1 VTRQIP
7 HIRRTAAL
15 AGLWAAGL
23 LLVMPAVAHADEHE
37 LSNTITDVP
46 GIKVGHHTKL
56 GDGYRTGS
64 TVVLTEQGA
73 TTGYSQQGGA
83 PGTKE
88 TDLLT
93 PGGLVTEAHAIVLSG
108 GSAYGLD
115 SITGVMQW
123 LEERGH
129 GYPVGQGVV
138 PIVPGAILFDLGRGG
153 DFTAR
158 PDAQFGYLAAD
169 AASTDPVP
177 MGRHGAGMGASRGLG
192 SASIELPNGYRV
204 GAIVAVNPAGSPV
217 NPDTCLPYAEFLE
230 IGNEF
235 GLVPPNAN
243 DCPAARG
250 SNAASQADESS
261 GDPFNTT
268 IAVVATDAPL
278 DQTQAQ
284 RMAMI
289 ANSGLARA
297 IRPIH
302 NLGDGDTVFAMAT
315 STPAEDLPNNVLSQ
329 VYNAGADALGRSVVH
344 ALLESE
350 TVGNSVAYCDQYPS
364 ACRHRDQPAGDAPE
378 GDDSGAAAGADGS
391 AAGSAGA
398 ASGPVR
404 LVAAAEPQLLLGG
417 AVLAVAAGV
426 TALVNHRRRRLTPA
440 A

>member
-1 VTRQIP
+1 MTQRTSRTR
-7 HIRRTAAL
+7 RALTL
-15 AGLWAAGL
+15 AGLWSAGTL
-23 LLVMPAVAHADEHE
+23 LIMPAVAQADDDQ

-46 GIKVGHHTKL
+46 GIQVGHHTKL
-56 GDGYRTGS
+56 GDGYRTGT
-64 TVVLTEQGA
+64 TVILTEGGA

-93 PGGLVTEAHAIVLSG
+93 PGGLVTEAHAVVLSG

-115 SITGVMQW
+115 SMTGVMQW
-123 LEERGH
+123 LEEHGH
-129 GYPVGQGVV
+129 GYPVGGGVV
-138 PIVPGAILFDLGRGG
+138 PIVPGAILYDLGRGG
-153 DFTAR
+153 DFSAR
-158 PDAQFGYLAAD
+158 PDAEFGYLAAD

-204 GAIVAVNPAGSPV
+204 GAIVALNPAGSPV

-235 GLVPPNAN
+235 NLVPPNAN
-243 DCPAARG
+243 DCPAGRA

-261 GDPFNTT
+261 GEPFNTT

-315 STPAEDLPNNVLSQ
+315 TTPADGLPNNVLSQ
-329 VYNAGADALGRSVVH
+329 IYNAGADALGRAVVH
-344 ALLESE
+344 ALLASE

-364 ACRHRDQPAGDAPE
+364 ACRHRDKPGDSAAGDSDASAAIGSD
-378 GDDSGAAAGADGS
+378 GDEIGSGFLPVSLATGSGPQTLVGAAVLGLAAGA
-391 AAGSAGA
+391 
-398 ASGPVR
+398 
-404 LVAAAEPQLLLGG
+404 
-417 AVLAVAAGV
+417 
-426 TALVNHRRRRLTPA
+426 TALTLVSHRRRRLTPA
-440 A
+440 S